1 MSALAKVADWRARVA
16 VEGDT
21 DLNHDNIEA
30 PRMTEIKTFPTVNVA
45 SCATGIILRTG
56 LSYADM
62 AEVAEHALGHSIWT
76 HELGDEKTMNKVRA
90 AIHEQFPEIPTR
102 EEAQA
107 DWQAASDRAIKAY
120 GETVD
125 LKLGV
130 GQRTE
135 TPMDSL
141 VRMTGA
147 A

>member
-1 MSALAKVADWRARVA
+1 MNALAKVDDWRARIA

-30 PRMTEIKTFPTVNVA
+30 PRMHETKTFPTVNVA

-76 HELGDEKTMNKVRA
+76 ELGDNKTMNKVRA
-90 AIHEQFPEIPTR
+90 AIHDQFPEIPTR

-120 GETVD
+120 GETVE
-125 LKLGV
+125 LKRGA